1 MSTCFSRVRIFVGL
15 NQLSI
20 LIVYVEVIYNVVD
33 LLIIT
38 YIIVAKNIYTQLNSC
53 LVSEL
58 FMKAFIVIRE
68 PEAFQ
73 LLADETR
80 RKILYLL
87 RVKEMTVNQLTAE
100 LGLTSQAVYHHIR
113 RLLKGKMVEVT
124 REKRVGHLIESYY
137 QATAEDFLLSTGK
150 IKAESVRDK
159 ATVKEQMMTVFKAY
173 QKFGLDVK
181 YDDRSISKL
190 VDLWVGLQEDCG
202 TCLNPGLQDKI
213 WSSDELSL
221 LEKTMAAELS
231 CVLLMTKEE
240 FARNEKNRRELR
252 TFLRS
257 LEQKKRSFRKN

>member
-1 MSTCFSRVRIFVGL
+1 
-15 NQLSI
+15 
-20 LIVYVEVIYNVVD
+20 
-33 LLIIT
+33 
-38 YIIVAKNIYTQLNSC
+38 
-53 LVSEL
+53 
-58 FMKAFIVIRE
+58 MKAFIVIRE

-87 RVKEMTVNQLTAE
+87 RVKDMNVNQLAAE

-113 RLLKGKMVEVT
+113 KLLKGKMIEVT
-124 REKRVGHLIESYY
+124 KEERVGHLIESYY
-137 QATAEDFLLSTGK
+137 RATAEDFLLSTGK

-159 ATVKEQMMTVFKAY
+159 AMVKEQITAVLKAY
-173 QKFGLDVK
+173 RKFGLDVK
-181 YDDRSISKL
+181 YDDSNISKL

-202 TCLNPGLQDKI
+202 TCMNPELQDKI
-213 WSSDELSL
+213 WSSDDLSL

-231 CVLLMTKEE
+231 SVLLMTDEE

-257 LEQKKRSFRKN
+257 LAQKREKIVPAKLA

>member
-1 MSTCFSRVRIFVGL
+1 
-15 NQLSI
+15 
-20 LIVYVEVIYNVVD
+20 
-33 LLIIT
+33 
-38 YIIVAKNIYTQLNSC
+38 
-53 LVSEL
+53 
-58 FMKAFIVIRE
+58 MKAFIVIRE

-87 RVKEMTVNQLTAE
+87 RVKDMNVNQLAAE

-113 RLLKGKMVEVT
+113 KLLKGKMVEVT
-124 REKRVGHLIESYY
+124 KEERVGHLIESYY
-137 QATAEDFLLSTGK
+137 RATAEDFLLSTGK

-159 ATVKEQMMTVFKAY
+159 AMVKEQITAVLKAY
-173 QKFGLDVK
+173 RKFGLSVK
-181 YDDRSISKL
+181 YDDSNISKL

-202 TCLNPGLQDKI
+202 TCLNPELQDKI

-231 CVLLMTKEE
+231 SILLMTDEE
-240 FARNEKNRRELR
+240 FGRNEKNRRELR

-257 LEQKKRSFRKN
+257 LSQKKEKIVPVKLA

>member
-1 MSTCFSRVRIFVGL
+1 MM
-15 NQLSI
+15 
-20 LIVYVEVIYNVVD
+20 
-33 LLIIT
+33 
-38 YIIVAKNIYTQLNSC
+38 VAKSFYTQVSSC
-53 LVSEL
+53 LVSES

-87 RVKEMTVNQLTAE
+87 RVKDMNVNQLAAE

-113 RLLKGKMVEVT
+113 KLLKGKMVEVT
-124 REKRVGHLIESYY
+124 KEERVGHLIESYY
-137 QATAEDFLLSTGK
+137 RATAEDFLLSTGK

-159 ATVKEQMMTVFKAY
+159 AMVKEQMTAVFKSY
-173 QKFGLDVK
+173 QKFGLGVK
-181 YDDRSISKL
+181 YDDSSISKL

-202 TCLNPGLQDKI
+202 TCMNPELQDKI

-221 LEKTMAAELS
+221 LEKTMAADLS
-231 CVLLMTKEE
+231 SVLLMTDEE

-257 LEQKKRSFRKN
+257 LSQKKEKIVSAKLA

>member
-1 MSTCFSRVRIFVGL
+1 
-15 NQLSI
+15 
-20 LIVYVEVIYNVVD
+20 
-33 LLIIT
+33 
-38 YIIVAKNIYTQLNSC
+38 
-53 LVSEL
+53 
-58 FMKAFIVIRE
+58 MKAFIVIRE

-87 RVKEMTVNQLTAE
+87 RVKDMNVNQLAAE

-113 RLLKGKMVEVT
+113 KLLKGKMVEVT
-124 REKRVGHLIESYY
+124 KEERVGHLIESYY
-137 QATAEDFLLSTGK
+137 RATAEDFLLSTGK

-159 ATVKEQMMTVFKAY
+159 AMVKEQITAVLKAY
-173 QKFGLDVK
+173 RKFGLDVK
-181 YDDRSISKL
+181 YDDSNISKL

-202 TCLNPGLQDKI
+202 TCMNPELQDKI
-213 WSSDELSL
+213 WSSDDISL

-231 CVLLMTKEE
+231 SVLLMTDEE

-257 LEQKKRSFRKN
+257 LAQKKEKIVSAKLA

>member
-1 MSTCFSRVRIFVGL
+1 
-15 NQLSI
+15 
-20 LIVYVEVIYNVVD
+20 
-33 LLIIT
+33 
-38 YIIVAKNIYTQLNSC
+38 
-53 LVSEL
+53 
-58 FMKAFIVIRE
+58 MKAFIVIRE

-87 RVKEMTVNQLTAE
+87 RVKDMNVNQLAAE

-113 RLLKGKMVEVT
+113 KLLKGKMVEVT
-124 REKRVGHLIESYY
+124 KEERVGHLIESYY
-137 QATAEDFLLSTGK
+137 RATAEDFLLSTGK

-159 ATVKEQMMTVFKAY
+159 AMVKEQITAVLKAY
-173 QKFGLDVK
+173 RKFGLDVK
-181 YDDRSISKL
+181 YDDSNISKL

-202 TCLNPGLQDKI
+202 TCMNPELQDKI
-213 WSSDELSL
+213 WSSDDLSL

-231 CVLLMTKEE
+231 SVLLMTDEE

-257 LEQKKRSFRKN
+257 LAQKREKILPAKLA